1 MIILDRQ
8 KSTETMKLC
17 LSSSRKYLFVVVN
30 QPFYQ
35 VVYRPN
41 IFNPSSWLKT
51 GLKALIWNKSIPS
64 YSRKDKVQKQ
74 SQVEDF
80 PFCLKAPLL
89 QLLKESR
96 SGTWEVTGERLII
109 IGEKEIKGIIYH
121 PCAKWWCRE

>member
-51 GLKALIWNKSIPS
+51 GLKALI
-64 YSRKDKVQKQ
+64 
-74 SQVEDF
+74 
-80 PFCLKAPLL
+80 L
-89 QLLKESR
+89 QLINTELFQKRQGPKTIAS
-96 SGTWEVTGERLII
+96 
-109 IGEKEIKGIIYH
+109 
-121 PCAKWWCRE
+121 

>member
-51 GLKALIWNKSIPS
+51 GLKALI
-64 YSRKDKVQKQ
+64 
-74 SQVEDF
+74 
-80 PFCLKAPLL
+80 
-89 QLLKESR
+89 
-96 SGTWEVTGERLII
+96 
-109 IGEKEIKGIIYH
+109 
-121 PCAKWWCRE
+121 